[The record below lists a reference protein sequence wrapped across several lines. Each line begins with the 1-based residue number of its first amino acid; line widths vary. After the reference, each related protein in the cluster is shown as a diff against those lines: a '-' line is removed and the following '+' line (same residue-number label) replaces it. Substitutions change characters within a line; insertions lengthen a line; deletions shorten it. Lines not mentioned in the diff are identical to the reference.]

1 MSSRLRAYLLVAAAA
16 SGAAA
21 IAAAVAWSG
30 RPEEG
35 AADGGAREGAPPLV
49 LDTLVEDPEQARRL
63 EQAAVLYAEGQRAE
77 ALAAFEAELEADPA
91 SVPAAVGVALAR
103 WPQGTLDAFEQLALE
118 HPGSALVRLHLG
130 LVRYW
135 RGEDALARME
145 WRRAEEA
152 EPDSG
157 AAVRAESL
165 LHPDLPAGRPFV
177 VAGTSPPG
185 DLASLPVLRQLEEL
199 ERWAEG
205 EGNAAAWVAY
215 GSALQ
220 RAGRPV
226 SARAAFDRA
235 VELAPDDP
243 EALTAAEVGRFDK
256 DDPVAALAS
265 VELLADRF
273 LDAPVVAFHLGLL
286 HLWLREVDE
295 GRAELERARAGGT
308 GTVWG
313 REAQLLLDRLDEALP
328 DAGP

>member
-16 SGAAA
+16 AGAAA
-21 IAAAVAWSG
+21 IAVAVAWSG
-30 RPEEG
+30 RPEAG
-35 AADGGAREGAPPLV
+35 TAGGAVREGAPPLV
-49 LDTLVEDPEQARRL
+49 LDVLVEDPEQARRL
-63 EQAAVLYAEGQRAE
+63 EQAAIRYADGRRAE
-77 ALAAFEAELEADPA
+77 ALTLFEAELEADPA
-91 SVPAAVGVALAR
+91 SVPAAVGAALSR
-103 WPQGTLDAFEQLALE
+103 WPQGTLDLFERLALE
-118 HPGSALVRLHLG
+118 HPDSALVRLHIG

-165 LHPDLPAGRPFV
+165 LHPDMPAGRPSV
-177 VAGTSPPG
+177 VAAASPPG
-185 DLASLPVLRQLEEL
+185 ELASLPVLRQLEEL

-205 EGNAAAWVAY
+205 EGDAPAWVAY

-243 EALTAAEVGRFDK
+243 EALTAAAVGRFDK
-256 DDPVAALAS
+256 DDPVAAVAA

-273 LDAPVVAFHLGLL
+273 PDDPVVAFHLGLL
-286 HLWLREVDE
+286 YLWTGKVDE
-295 GRAELERARAGGT
+295 GRAELERARARGG

-313 REAQLLLDRLDEALP
+313 TEAQLLQDRLDEALP
-328 DAGP
+328 GAGP